1 MNEQF
6 QEAPEKRNKW
16 LLPVGIGCVVI
27 LCLCG
32 VTVGG
37 LFLLGKPVASIISDT
52 GFGDLLPTEFASII
66 EETILAPIVEITEMP
81 EPTRPP
87 MDDPTTPTK
96 ESSMPTADPSML
108 SDGQYRDDFTMMDDF
123 SSNAFDWIE
132 YEDDITVIKL
142 ENGAYSFQI
151 LQPEYY
157 DWAYIPVNFSPTF
170 ITFEVTGFPGE
181 QDGTFG
187 VMCQY
192 QDENNYYYIEIDL
205 QTKEYVIAQIVDD
218 EYILLNEPLAEDYD
232 WLTATSLNDNPEVAN
247 TISIQCT
254 SNDITLI
261 INQEWVNSVLVS
273 QPFANSG
280 DMAFFVFAYDFA
292 GPEGYKVFFDNV
304 VVQ

>member
-6 QEAPEKRNKW
+6 QEAPERRNKW

-32 VTVGG
+32 GLVGG
-37 LFLLGKPVASIISDT
+37 FFLLQDRVVNIISDA

-66 EETILAPIVEITEMP
+66 EETALTPIVEVTEMP
-81 EPTRPP
+81 EATQPP
-87 MDDPTTPTK
+87 MDEPTTPTD
-96 ESSMPTADPSML
+96 DPSML
-108 SDGQYRDDFTMMDDF
+108 SDGQYRDEFTLMDDF
-123 SSNAFDWIE
+123 SSNAFDWVE
-132 YEDDITVIKL
+132 YEDDITVIKF
-142 ENGAYSFQI
+142 EGGAYSFQI

-157 DWAYIPVNFSPTF
+157 DWAYIPVNFYPTF
-170 ITFEVTGFPGE
+170 ITFDVTGLPGE

-192 QDENNYYYIEIDL
+192 QDEYNYYYVEFDL

-218 EYILLNEPLAEDYD
+218 EYIVLNEPLSDDYD
-232 WLTATSLNDNPEVAN
+232 WLTATFLNDNPEETN

-254 SNDITLI
+254 SNNITLI
-261 INQEWVNSVLVS
+261 INEEWVNSVLVS
-273 QPFANSG
+273 NPFSNPG
-280 DMAFFVFAYDFA
+280 DMAFFVFAYEFA